1 MDNASPF
8 QAAWQWRKFATCH
21 LLALLLLI
29 LWLWG
34 PTRELMNGF
43 DFWLFDKLNGSLAL
57 NETWL
62 KLWGLLSTRPFDA
75 VVGVILLCLLIR
87 GDWLLPANQVRRLT
101 FGFIVTLLILVV
113 IRVLYAKIAHHLHWQ
128 HASLSMLMDKAI
140 HLSDHFPDWERVW
153 EIKDRS
159 KRSFPGDHAS
169 VLLVW
174 ALFMSLF
181 ARRAGQFLLI
191 WTLAV
196 LFMMP
201 RLVAGAHWG
210 QDDYI
215 GGLQM
220 ALLALAWGCYTP
232 LAAKAS
238 GWLVQVTEPLFRL
251 LAKLPLI
258 GRLGVVRDSAGLPCG
273 RPALL
278 SPGRRATGG
287 SAAAAS
293 CSAAPLSVRPAPRPC
308 AWPPRARGLPRCPR
322 FPRREPGPPARHAG
336 LRKARE
342 WSRFARRS
350 PYEWSTPPLPWVP
363 CSACTARPGNA
374 PCRPL
379 SRPWPAPGS

>member
-1 MDNASPF
+1 MAQVRHLSSSGAP
-8 QAAWQWRKFATCH
+8 AADPVALGPHPRADERLR
-21 LLALLLLI
+21 LLALRQAQRLPRPQRNLAETL
-29 LWLWG
+29 G
-34 PTRELMNGF
+34 PAQYPTVRRG
-43 DFWLFDKLNGSLAL
+43 G
-57 NETWL
+57 
-62 KLWGLLSTRPFDA
+62 
-75 VVGVILLCLLIR
+75 R
-87 GDWLLPANQVRRLT
+87 GDPALPADSRRLAAAGEPGT
-101 FGFIVTLLILVV
+101 AADLRLHRDPADPGGDPRALREDRPPSALAARQPVDADGQGHPPQRPLPGLGT
-113 IRVLYAKIAHHLHWQ
+113 RV
-128 HASLSMLMDKAI
+128 
-140 HLSDHFPDWERVW
+140 

-258 GRLGVVRDSAGLPCG
+258 GRLGVVRDSA
-273 RPALL
+273 
-278 SPGRRATGG
+278 
-287 SAAAAS
+287 
-293 CSAAPLSVRPAPRPC
+293 
-308 AWPPRARGLPRCPR
+308 
-322 FPRREPGPPARHAG
+322 
-336 LRKARE
+336 
-342 WSRFARRS
+342 
-350 PYEWSTPPLPWVP
+350 
-363 CSACTARPGNA
+363 
-374 PCRPL
+374 
-379 SRPWPAPGS
+379 